1 MQKAGVAMTAPTDP
15 LACVVARL
23 AELDRLRRLFDR
35 MQTLDFEID
44 GGVFLGTDECY
55 AVLGV
60 ADEFLAVKQQLRAAA
75 AMRDALAAKLADLDG
90 REIHHF
96 SGSVRYELP
105 DSWFDDL
112 RNALQKG
119 AGDGK

>member
-1 MQKAGVAMTAPTDP
+1 MTPAPTAA
-15 LACVVARL
+15 LACVVKLL
-23 AELDRLRRLFDR
+23 AE
-35 MQTLDFEID
+35 QIAGAKEHE
-44 GGVFLGTDECY
+44 G
-55 AVLGV
+55 AGV
-60 ADEFLAVKQQLRAAA
+60 ALLMDEAEAILQQLRDAA

-119 AGDGK
+119 AGDGR